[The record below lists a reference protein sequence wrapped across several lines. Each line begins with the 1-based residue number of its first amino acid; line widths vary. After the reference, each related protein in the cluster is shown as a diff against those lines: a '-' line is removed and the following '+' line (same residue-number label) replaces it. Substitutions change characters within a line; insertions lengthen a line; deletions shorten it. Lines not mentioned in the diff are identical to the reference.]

1 MYNEAENNH
10 PRALNYVGYVL
21 NIGGVRVYHAGDTE
35 RFPEMK
41 TFAADV
47 VMLPLNQ
54 VFTMNTVQ
62 EAVDAA
68 VDLKARIAI
77 PIHWGNAEGTRA
89 DAEFF
94 AAQLTARGMQAVV
107 NTPVDGLALEISE
120 TISIAEHPASLTV
133 APGGTATRRVQAG
146 GTGALRY
153 QWRRNGLAVASAT
166 TATLSIPFATTANA
180 GEYEVIVFDANGPRV
195 SRSARLAVETPQP
208 GRLVNLS
215 ARASTRGA
223 GLPLIVGAVAAGA
236 LRASFSAV
244 GAFDLTDANSR
255 DAALVTTFD
264 AARTVHVG
272 DTADRRGVALVEVYD
287 TEPTGPS
294 RRINLSARN
303 FAGTADDT
311 LIAGFVISGT
321 LPKRLLI
328 RGIGPRLATGFGVT
342 GALADPKVE
351 LYLSEGGRSTLF
363 AANDYWGETEAAL
376 ARAAFISVGAFDL
389 PDGTSRDAALV
400 VTVPAGAFTA
410 QMSGVGGATGEALIE
425 IYELA

>member
-1 MYNEAENNH
+1 
-10 PRALNYVGYVL
+10 
-21 NIGGVRVYHAGDTE
+21 
-35 RFPEMK
+35 
-41 TFAADV
+41 
-47 VMLPLNQ
+47 
-54 VFTMNTVQ
+54 
-62 EAVDAA
+62 
-68 VDLKARIAI
+68 
-77 PIHWGNAEGTRA
+77 
-89 DAEFF
+89 
-94 AAQLTARGMQAVV
+94 MQAVV

-195 SRSARLAVETPQP
+195 SRSARLAVETPQL

-215 ARASTRGA
+215 VRASTRGA
-223 GLPLIVGAVAAGA
+223 GLPLIVSAVAAGA

-311 LIAGFVISGT
+311 LIAGFVISGN
-321 LPKRLLI
+321 LLKRLLI